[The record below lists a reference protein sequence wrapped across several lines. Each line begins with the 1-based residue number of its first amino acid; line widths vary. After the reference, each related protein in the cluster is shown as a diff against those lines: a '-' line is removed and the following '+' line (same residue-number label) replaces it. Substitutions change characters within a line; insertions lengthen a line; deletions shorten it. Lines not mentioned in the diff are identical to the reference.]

1 MIGLIYRHA
10 DEYHSR
16 DAFEARQRTKE
27 AAGAFSFL
35 DEKETT
41 SEYWLTKGQSIL
53 SDLINRKDNTN
64 RAKNVIMFLGDGM
77 SFPTVAAT
85 RVYMKAEE
93 TQLSFEKF
101 PHSGFSKV
109 SADDL
114 AVVDRAFQEFQ

>member
-1 MIGLIYRHA
+1 LIGLIYRHA

-16 DAFEARQRTKE
+16 DAFEARPRTKE
-27 AAGAFSFL
+27 TAGAFSFL

-109 SADDL
+109 SDDDL
-114 AVVDRAFQEFQ
+114 VVVDRAFQEFQ